1 MAHRVVGGERPIKTP
16 RTKKVEVD
24 EQKLEGIIQQYT
36 EQGKQLS
43 YREDWPSMAR
53 RYYGVKKRISR
64 KKIDRLYN
72 YCKGKFRNKEG
83 IDKHGSTS

>member
-1 MAHRVVGGERPIKTP
+1 MPHCVVGRGRPIETP

-24 EQKLEGIIQQYT
+24 EQKLERILRQYA
-36 EQGKQLS
+36 EPGQQLS
-43 YREDWPSMAR
+43 YREDWPSIAT

-72 YCKGKFRNKEG
+72 YCKGKL
-83 IDKHGSTS
+83 